1 MQGVHQSSILELESK
16 VGAWEPLG
24 ALVKVMEP
32 DKGAIKVLAME
43 VQISRMAYLLDTLE
57 VVIQEM
63 EALAQVRAVM
73 DLETEDPMDM
83 EVQGMVEAE
92 AMAVMEV
99 TEAMETRMAQD
110 QIMADLVTRRDLVME
125 AIEVLEDVEEQ
136 EAPPLIHQAVMEAKE
151 ALEDGRMQTHSS
163 VAIPGTISLHI
174 IMKNMDLFIVMIMLA
189 GHWKKC
195 RQGIQNGSQ
204 SYNKLW

>member
-1 MQGVHQSSILELESK
+1 
-16 VGAWEPLG
+16 
-24 ALVKVMEP
+24 MEP

-125 AIEVLEDVEEQ
+125 AIEVLADVEEQ
-136 EAPPLIHQAVMEAKE
+136 VVLPLTHQVVLEAKE
-151 ALEDGRMQTHSS
+151 ALEDGMMQTHFSM
-163 VAIPGTISLHI
+163 VIGGTTSLHI
-174 IMKNMDLFIVMIMLA
+174 LMKILDLFIVMIMLD
-189 GHWKKC
+189 GHWRWC
-195 RQGIQNGSQ
+195 RQDIQNGSQ

>member
-1 MQGVHQSSILELESK
+1 M
-16 VGAWEPLG
+16 
-24 ALVKVMEP
+24 KVMEP

-92 AMAVMEV
+92 VMEV
-99 TEAMETRMAQD
+99 MEATEAMETRMALG
-110 QIMADLVTRRDLVME
+110 QIMIETVTRRDLEME
-125 AIEVLEDVEEQ
+125 AIETLEDVEE
-136 EAPPLIHQAVMEAKE
+136 EVTLPLTHQVVVVEAKE

-163 VAIPGTISLHI
+163 METLGTIALHI
-174 IMKNMDLFIVMIMLA
+174 IMANLDLSIVIVMLA
-189 GHWKKC
+189 GHWK
-195 RQGIQNGSQ
+195 
-204 SYNKLW
+204 

>member
-1 MQGVHQSSILELESK
+1 M
-16 VGAWEPLG
+16 
-24 ALVKVMEP
+24 
-32 DKGAIKVLAME
+32 
-43 VQISRMAYLLDTLE
+43 
-57 VVIQEM
+57 IQEM
-63 EALAQVRAVM
+63 EALVQVRAVM
-73 DLETEDPMDM
+73 ELETGDPVDM
-83 EVQGMVEAE
+83 EVQGMAEAE
-92 AMAVMEV
+92 VMEV
-99 TEAMETRMAQD
+99 IEAMETRMAQD
-110 QIMADLVTRRDLVME
+110 QLMADLVTRRGLVME

>member
-1 MQGVHQSSILELESK
+1 
-16 VGAWEPLG
+16 
-24 ALVKVMEP
+24 MEP

-43 VQISRMAYLLDTLE
+43 VQIIRMAYLLDTLE
-57 VVIQEM
+57 VVIQGM

-73 DLETEDPMDM
+73 ELETEGPMDM

-136 EAPPLIHQAVMEAKE
+136 VILPLTHQAVMEAKE
-151 ALEDGRMQTHSS
+151 ALEDGRMQTPSS
-163 VAIPGTISLHI
+163 VVIFGTINLHI
-174 IMKNMDLFIVMIMLA
+174 LMKISDLFIVMIMLD
-189 GHWKKC
+189 GHWRWFK
-195 RQGIQNGSQ
+195 QDIQNGSR

>member
-1 MQGVHQSSILELESK
+1 
-16 VGAWEPLG
+16 
-24 ALVKVMEP
+24 MEP

-83 EVQGMVEAE
+83 EVQGMVEAKVME
-92 AMAVMEV
+92 VMEV

-110 QIMADLVTRRDLVME
+110 QIMTDSVTRRDLEME
-125 AIEVLEDVEEQ
+125 AIETLEDVEE
-136 EAPPLIHQAVMEAKE
+136 EVTLPMTHQVVVVEAKE

-163 VAIPGTISLHI
+163 METLGTISLHI
-174 IMKNMDLFIVMIMLA
+174 RMKNLDLFIVIAMLA
-189 GHWKKC
+189 GHWK
-195 RQGIQNGSQ
+195 
-204 SYNKLW
+204 

>member
-1 MQGVHQSSILELESK
+1 
-16 VGAWEPLG
+16 
-24 ALVKVMEP
+24 MEP

-73 DLETEDPMDM
+73 ELETEGPMDM

-99 TEAMETRMAQD
+99 IEAMETRMAQD
-110 QIMADLVTRRDLVME
+110 QIMTDLVTRRDLAIE
-125 AIEVLEDVEEQ
+125 AIEALEDVDQ
-136 EAPPLIHQAVMEAKE
+136 EVTLPTTHQEVVVEAKE
-151 ALEDGRMQTHSS
+151 VLEDGRMQTHSS
-163 VAIPGTISLHI
+163 METLGTIALHI
-174 IMKNMDLFIVMIMLA
+174 LMKILDLFIVIAMLA
-189 GHWKKC
+189 GLWK
-195 RQGIQNGSQ
+195 
-204 SYNKLW
+204 

>member
-1 MQGVHQSSILELESK
+1 
-16 VGAWEPLG
+16 
-24 ALVKVMEP
+24 MEP

-99 TEAMETRMAQD
+99 IEAMETRMAQD
-110 QIMADLVTRRDLVME
+110 QIMTDLVTRRDLAIE
-125 AIEVLEDVEEQ
+125 AIEALEDVDQ
-136 EAPPLIHQAVMEAKE
+136 EVTLPTTHQVVVVEAKG
-151 ALEDGRMQTHSS
+151 ALEDGRMRILSS
-163 VAIPGTISLHI
+163 METLGTISIHI
-174 IMKNMDLFIVMIMLA
+174 IMKNLDLFIVIAMLA
-189 GHWKKC
+189 GLWK
-195 RQGIQNGSQ
+195 
-204 SYNKLW
+204 

>member
-1 MQGVHQSSILELESK
+1 MG
-16 VGAWEPLG
+16 
-24 ALVKVMEP
+24 
-32 DKGAIKVLAME
+32 
-43 VQISRMAYLLDTLE
+43 E

-125 AIEVLEDVEEQ
+125 AIEVLADVEEQ
-136 EAPPLIHQAVMEAKE
+136 VVLPLTHQVVVVEAKE
-151 ALEDGRMQTHSS
+151 ALEDGRTQTHSS
-163 VAIPGTISLHI
+163 VETL
-174 IMKNMDLFIVMIMLA
+174 
-189 GHWKKC
+189 
-195 RQGIQNGSQ
+195 
-204 SYNKLW
+204 